1 MDTNRY
7 PEYDF
12 IMDQNVTVGVSMR
25 SRFNEASLRDI
36 FIDVELLSQ
45 TDFLVCTLS
54 SNVSRT
60 LKLKCKMTCLCRVA

>member
-1 MDTNRY
+1 MDSNRY

-54 SNVSRT
+54 SNVRPT
-60 LKLKCKMTCLCRVA
+60 LFQCTCVPTEA